1 MNGYNNI
8 INNTFY
14 TNYVNNRFE
23 HHPSN
28 DDCNKTWR
36 KGKLVSNGTFKEK
49 NRLPYNHWR
58 KERICKNRCLDANGK
73 LVTNQVIYKDNLAIN
88 CKCRTKPNPPN
99 QHFISSYKALHESR
113 NKNYENNLKFPS
125 SEYVDKLGNKTK
137 INKTV
142 VKFRNPTFKT
152 NGAVSGRNRIA
163 ALKNGNNHNNVYKK
177 RCDIR
182 ESWNKKNIVPKK
194 CKPYHYGGKWKF
206 ALLSCPPKN

>member
-1 MNGYNNI
+1 MD
-8 INNTFY
+8 
-14 TNYVNNRFE
+14 
-23 HHPSN
+23 S
-28 DDCNKTWR
+28 K
-36 KGKLVSNGTFKEK
+36 K
-49 NRLPYNHWR
+49 
-58 KERICKNRCLDANGK
+58 
-73 LVTNQVIYKDNLAIN
+73 
-88 CKCRTKPNPPN
+88 TKPNPPN
-99 QHFISSYKALHESR
+99 QYFISSYKALHESR
-113 NKNYENNLKFPS
+113 NRSYENNLKFPS

-142 VKFRNPTFKT
+142 VKFRNPKFKT